1 MIEPLTAALV
11 LITGHYAY
19 ETSQMR
25 KSVQKQAEI
34 ADQSLR
40 ELREQVRVQQQVG
53 RMIVA
58 NAIQSASA
66 QIEFWT
72 DHRIAGLANS
82 RRLPKTINL
91 VPDQAGSA
99 LEHASRIST
108 EAAANLRS
116 AFDALA
122 FAQINLEILRDAEN
136 TTGDFYDRYRAAAVE
151 QLNTARTEIDAAV
164 GSLRLE

>member
-1 MIEPLTAALV
+1 MIELLTTALV
-11 LITGHYAY
+11 LITGYYAY

-34 ADQSLR
+34 AQESLR
-40 ELREQVRVQQQVG
+40 ELREQLRVQQQVG
-53 RMIVA
+53 RMIAA

-66 QIEFWT
+66 QIDFWT
-72 DHRIAGLANS
+72 DNRIAGLANS
-82 RRLPKTINL
+82 RRLPKTLNL

-108 EAAANLRS
+108 ESAANLRS

-122 FAQINLEILRDAEN
+122 FAQINLEILRDGEN
-136 TTGDFYDRYRAAAVE
+136 TAGDFYDRFRTAAVE
-151 QLNTARTEIDAAV
+151 QLNTARMEIEAATRN
-164 GSLRLE
+164 LRQE